1 MRSFVKAWAYNVF
14 VALSQL
20 GSAILFGDPDE
31 SISGRIGKG
40 LRTRAWWA
48 QPFRLVPPFAR
59 HCLASIEDDEGANSA
74 SKRREFV

>member
-1 MRSFVKAWAYNVF
+1 VKRILKAWAYNLF
-14 VALSQL
+14 VAASQL
-20 GSAILFGDPDE
+20 ASAFLLGDPDE

-40 LRTRAWWA
+40 LRAGRWWA

-74 SKRREFV
+74 AKRKDFV